1 MSSIEQ
7 GKELLPV
14 YRIRPMP
21 LVSIVQDLG
30 GFTYGFN
37 YGTKFDLPVY
47 AWYIQGA
54 SQHVLVD
61 TGGDARSAK
70 EYRGF
75 EAVDINSFDEAI
87 NKFGLRP
94 QDIGM
99 VIQTHLMWDH
109 CVNMKR
115 CTNARVVV
123 QQDELEFALA
133 PHPILARMYR
143 RELFSGVNFQVVSGH
158 CEILPGIELIPVRGH
173 SAGCQAVSVNTE
185 KGRAI
190 ISGFCCVKENFE
202 PLPGARESMPVIA
215 PGIHLDAVEAF
226 NSVLRIKSMADI
238 VIANHDPAFVN
249 VDSIP

>member
-1 MSSIEQ
+1 MSSAEQ
-7 GKELLPV
+7 DMALLPV
-14 YRIRPMP
+14 YRIRPLP
-21 LVSIVQDLG
+21 LVSIRQDLG
-30 GFTYGFN
+30 DFTYGFN

-47 AWYIQGA
+47 AWYIQGV

-75 EAVDINSFDEAI
+75 DAVDINSFDEALQ
-87 NKFGLRP
+87 KLGLRP

-109 CVNMKR
+109 CVNTRR

-143 RELFSGVNFQVVSGH
+143 RELLTGVNFQVVSGH